1 MKRALPAA
9 QRDLQEEESMDNSYS
24 AIMSRKNDI
33 LKTATGIDYKKFEI
47 SPIAFNYEGLMASPR
62 YSLKDAQRILGET
75 GVGNT
80 PLVELK
86 NITEL
91 VRSISPPGKGGRIFV
106 KDEAANPSGS
116 FKDRRAG
123 LSIYHAVQLGYKG
136 VVAASS
142 GNYGAAVASQ
152 AAKRGL
158 KAVILQEVYDSRKIG
173 QPEILEKTRACEAYG
188 AEVWQLTVGP
198 ELFYI
203 MLRVLE
209 ETGFFSASLYVP
221 TSILGIETLGYELA
235 QQVLQQ
241 EGRYPDMV
249 VITHAGG
256 GNITGTAR
264 GLKKAGSHRTVIVGV
279 SVDLR
284 GLHMASDFD
293 FNRKSFTTGHTGFG
307 IPFLT
312 LPDRTDVPRNC
323 ARGLRYLDR
332 YVLISQGEVFYTTEL
347 LAKLEGME
355 RGPAGNTSLAGAI
368 ALARELDRE
377 QILVVQ
383 ETEYTSAGKLPSSQ
397 LTFAREN
404 GIDVRRGNPKENI
417 PGKAIVIPERVD
429 QVEVGDFDIARVRY
443 SYLENALRLAKGYSP
458 TDEDIQFL
466 AEDSRSSIDSVRET
480 MKALNTEKGRS

>member
-1 MKRALPAA
+1 MK
-9 QRDLQEEESMDNSYS
+9 DLGSEMDNSY
-24 AIMSRKNDI
+24 AAVMSRKNEI
-33 LKTATGIDYKKFEI
+33 LRRGTGIDYQEYEI
-47 SPIAFNYEGLMASPR
+47 SRMAFDYEGLMASPQ
-62 YSLKDAQRILGET
+62 YSLMETQKILRET

-86 NITEL
+86 NLTEL
-91 VRSISPPGKGGRIFV
+91 VRTVSRSGKGGRIFI

-123 LSIYHAVQLGYKG
+123 LSIHHAAKLGYKG

-158 KAVILQEVYDSRKIG
+158 KAIILQEVYDSRKVG

-209 ETGFFSASLYVP
+209 DTGFFSASLYVP

-235 QQVLQQ
+235 QQALQQ
-241 EGRYPDMV
+241 EGRFPDTV

-264 GLKKAGSHRTVIVGV
+264 GLKKAGCHQTVVAGV

-332 YVLISQGEVFYTTEL
+332 YVLVSQGEVFYTTEL
-347 LAKLEGME
+347 LAKLEGIE

-397 LTFAREN
+397 LTFAKEN
-404 GIDVRRGNPKENI
+404 GIEVKRGNPRESI
-417 PGKAIVIPERVD
+417 PGKTIIIPESIG
-429 QVEVGDFDIARVRY
+429 QVEVEDLDIEKIRY
-443 SYLENALRLAKGYSP
+443 SYLENAFKMAKGYSL
-458 TDEDIQFL
+458 TEEDIQFL
-466 AEDSRSSIDSVRET
+466 AEDSKSTTASVRKT
-480 MKALNTEKGRS
+480 IKALSSKEQS

>member
-1 MKRALPAA
+1 
-9 QRDLQEEESMDNSYS
+9 MDKSYL
-24 AIMSRKNDI
+24 AVISRKTDI
-33 LKTATGIDYKKFEI
+33 LKKATGIDYDHFEI
-47 SPIAFNYEGLMASPR
+47 SPLAFDYDGLMKSCDF
-62 YSLKDAQRILGET
+62 SLEDVGKILQEV
-75 GVGNT
+75 GVGQT

-86 NITEL
+86 NLTQL
-91 VRSISPPGKGGRIFV
+91 VRSISAPGKGARIFV

-116 FKDRRAG
+116 FKDRRAA
-123 LSIYHAVQLGYKG
+123 LSVYHAKNLGYKG

-158 KAVILQEVYDSRKIG
+158 KSIILQEVYDSRRKG

-188 AEVWQLTVGP
+188 SEVWQLTVGP

-203 MLRVLE
+203 MLLVLE
-209 ETGFFSASLYVP
+209 DTEFFSASLYVP

-241 EGRYPDMV
+241 EGRHPDMV
-249 VITHAGG
+249 VVTHAGG

-264 GLKKAGSHRTVIVGV
+264 GLQRAGSRDSSVVGV
-279 SVDLR
+279 SVDLH
-284 GLHMASDFD
+284 GLHMASDTD

-312 LPDRTDVPRNC
+312 WPDRTDVPRNC
-323 ARGLRYLDR
+323 ARGLRYMDR
-332 YVLISQGEVFYTTEL
+332 YVLVTQGEVFHTTEM

-368 ALARELDRE
+368 CLARELDKA

-383 ETEYTSAGKLPSSQ
+383 ETEYTAAGKLPSSQ

-404 GIDVRRGNPKENI
+404 GVEVKRGNPDDDQ
-417 PGKAIVIPERVD
+417 PGKVIIIPETIEQFRLKEYDMPEIRRSYVKKAL
-429 QVEVGDFDIARVRY
+429 DITRPY
-443 SYLENALRLAKGYSP
+443 EPSS
-458 TDEDIQFL
+458 DDIQFL
-466 AEDSRSSIDSVRET
+466 SEDSKASTEFVSQTIASLSSVET
-480 MKALNTEKGRS
+480 A

>member
-1 MKRALPAA
+1 
-9 QRDLQEEESMDNSYS
+9 MDSSYPEVM
-24 AIMSRKNDI
+24 ARKTDI
-33 LKTATGIDYKKFEI
+33 LARATGIDYGRFER
-47 SPIAFNYEGLMASPR
+47 SPITFDYEGLMNSCG
-62 YSLKDAQRILGET
+62 YSLEDVDKIFLET
-75 GVGNT
+75 GVGKT
-80 PLVELK
+80 PLIELR
-86 NITEL
+86 NLTEL
-91 VRSISPPGKGGRIFV
+91 VRSVSPPGKGARIFV

-116 FKDRRAG
+116 FKDRRAA
-123 LSIYHAVQLGYKG
+123 LSVYHAKKLGYEG

-158 KAVILQEVYDSRKIG
+158 KAIILQEVYDSRKVG

-209 ETGFFSASLYVP
+209 DTGFFSASLYVP
-221 TSILGIETLGYELA
+221 TSVLGIETLGYEVA
-235 QQVLQQ
+235 VQVLER
-241 EGRYPDMV
+241 EGRFPDMV
-249 VITHAGG
+249 LITHAGG
-256 GNITGTAR
+256 GNVTGTAR
-264 GLKKAGSHRTVIVGV
+264 GLIKAGSHDTLVVGV

-284 GLHMASDFD
+284 GLHMASDLD

-312 LPDRTDVPRNC
+312 WPDRTDVPRNC

-332 YVLISQGEVFYTTEL
+332 YVLVSQGEVFYTTEL

-368 ALARELDRE
+368 AIARQMDRD

-383 ETEYTSAGKLPSSQ
+383 ETEYTAAGKLPSSQ

-404 GIDVRRGNPKENI
+404 GIEVRRGNPQDNI
-417 PGKAIVIPERVD
+417 PGKAIVIPEEAAQMRVEETD
-429 QVEVGDFDIARVRY
+429 MEKIRL
-443 SYLENALRLAKGYSP
+443 SYVENAAKMAGGYFP
-458 TDEDIQFL
+458 TNEDYMFL
-466 AEDSRSSIDSVRET
+466 AEDSKSSPKFVREAMESLRT
-480 MKALNTEKGRS
+480 KATRTG

>member
-1 MKRALPAA
+1 MK
-9 QRDLQEEESMDNSYS
+9 DLGREMDTSY
-24 AIMSRKNDI
+24 ATVMSRKNEI
-33 LKTATGIDYKKFEI
+33 LKRGTGIDYQEYET
-47 SPIAFNYEGLMASPR
+47 SRIAFNYEGLMASPQ
-62 YSLKDAQRILGET
+62 YSLMDVQRILKET

-86 NITEL
+86 NLTEL
-91 VRSISPPGKGGRIFV
+91 VRSVSPPGKGCRIFI

-123 LSIYHAVQLGYKG
+123 LSIHHAAKLGYKG

-152 AAKRGL
+152 AAKHGL
-158 KAVILQEVYDSRKIG
+158 KAIILQEVYDSRKVG

-235 QQVLQQ
+235 QQSLQQ
-241 EGRYPDMV
+241 EGRFPDMV

-256 GNITGTAR
+256 GNISGTAR
-264 GLKKAGSHRTVIVGV
+264 GLKKAGCHHTVVVGV

-368 ALARELDRE
+368 ALAREMDRE

-397 LTFAREN
+397 LTFAKEN
-404 GIDVRRGNPKENI
+404 GIEVSRGNPKENI
-417 PGKAIVIPERVD
+417 PGKTIVIPESAG
-429 QVEVGDFDIARVRY
+429 QVEVEDFDIAKIRY
-443 SYLENALRLAKGYSP
+443 SYIDNALKKAKGYTP
-458 TDEDIQFL
+458 TEEDIQFL
-466 AEDSRSSIDSVRET
+466 AEDSKSAIPYVRET
-480 MKALNTEKGRS
+480 IRALNGKK

>member
-1 MKRALPAA
+1 MDTGYAA
-9 QRDLQEEESMDNSYS
+9 V
-24 AIMSRKNDI
+24 MSRKNEI
-33 LKTATGIDYKKFEI
+33 LRRGTGIDYQEYEI
-47 SPIAFNYEGLMASPR
+47 SRMAFHYEGLMASPQ
-62 YSLKDAQRILGET
+62 YSLTDTQRILRET

-86 NITEL
+86 NLTEL
-91 VRSISPPGKGGRIFV
+91 VRTVSPPGKGCRIII

-123 LSIYHAVQLGYKG
+123 LSIHHAAKLGYKG

-158 KAVILQEVYDSRKIG
+158 KAIILQEVYDSRKVG

-209 ETGFFSASLYVP
+209 DTGFFSASLYVP

-235 QQVLQQ
+235 QQALQQ
-241 EGRYPDMV
+241 EGRFPDMV

-264 GLKKAGSHRTVIVGV
+264 GLKKAGCHQTVVVGV

-332 YVLISQGEVFYTTEL
+332 YVLVSQGEVFYTTEL
-347 LAKLEGME
+347 LAKLEGIE

-397 LTFAREN
+397 LTFAKEN
-404 GIDVRRGNPKENI
+404 GIEVRRGNPRENI
-417 PGKAIVIPERVD
+417 PGKTIIIPESVD
-429 QVEVGDFDIARVRY
+429 QVEVEDFDIAKIRY
-443 SYLENALRLAKGYSP
+443 SYLENALKMAKGYAP
-458 TDEDIQFL
+458 TEKDIQFL
-466 AEDSRSSIDSVRET
+466 AEDSKSTIAYVRET
-480 MKALNTEKGRS
+480 IRALNGKK